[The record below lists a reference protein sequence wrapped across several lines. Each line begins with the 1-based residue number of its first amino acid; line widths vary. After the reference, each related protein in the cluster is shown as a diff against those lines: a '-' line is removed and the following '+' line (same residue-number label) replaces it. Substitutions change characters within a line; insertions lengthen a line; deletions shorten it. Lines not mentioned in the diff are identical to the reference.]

1 MIRWMGSSLLGGGGG
16 GGGYEDM
23 VVFECVTVAGEGC
36 RCLEGCYG
44 DVLRDCVLQQGYDQ
58 RLCVC
63 GCVFLWNVAVDCVTA
78 ADFVFSNRKVT
89 AEMPLPASCGGRCSV
104 GSVPV

>member
-1 MIRWMGSSLLGGGGG
+1 MIRWMGSSLLGGGTGG

-44 DVLRDCVLQQGYDQ
+44 DVLRDCVFQQGYDH
-58 RLCVC
+58 CVRV
-63 GCVFLWNVAVDCVTA
+63 CVRACLDCC
-78 ADFVFSNRKVT
+78 R
-89 AEMPLPASCGGRCSV
+89 
-104 GSVPV
+104 